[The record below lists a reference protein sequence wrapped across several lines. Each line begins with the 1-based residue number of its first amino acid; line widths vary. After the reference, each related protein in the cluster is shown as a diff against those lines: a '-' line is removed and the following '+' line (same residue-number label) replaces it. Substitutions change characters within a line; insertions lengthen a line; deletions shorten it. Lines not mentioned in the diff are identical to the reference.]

1 MTAQK
6 GDRAPTKKQAAQRF
20 EAAIAEGISPETF
33 ILEVAQGKRSLK
45 TKKAQQ
51 MYEAAKILLPYRLPR
66 LNNID
71 AVNKNVDLS
80 HEDFIKQ
87 LEEEGE

>member
-1 MTAQK
+1 MAR
-6 GDRAPTKKQAAQRF
+6 GPGKKQAQKKF
-20 EAAIAEGISPETF
+20 EQLVGDGLAPEVMV
-33 ILEVAQGKRSLK
+33 LEVAQGKRKIVSK
-45 TKKAQQ
+45 HQKEQ
-51 MYEAAKILLPYRLPR
+51 YEAAKLLLPYRLPR

-87 LEEEGE
+87 QMNEED

>member
-1 MTAQK
+1 MAR
-6 GDRAPTKKQAAQRF
+6 GPGRKQAQIKF
-20 EAAIAEGISPETF
+20 EQAIADGLSPEVF
-33 ILEVAQGKRSLK
+33 ILEVAQGKRELK
-45 TKKAQQ
+45 TKKSKE

-71 AVNKNVDLS
+71 AVNKNVDMS

-87 LEEEGE
+87 LQEEGE

>member
-1 MTAQK
+1 MARGPGKKQALVKFEQAISDGLAPEVFILQVAQGTREIK
-6 GDRAPTKKQAAQRF
+6 TKKQR
-20 EAAIAEGISPETF
+20 E
-33 ILEVAQGKRSLK
+33 
-45 TKKAQQ
+45 
-51 MYEAAKILLPYRLPR
+51 MYEAAKILLPFRLPR

-87 LEEEGE
+87 QMEEDG

>member
-1 MTAQK
+1 MARGPGRKAAQK
-6 GDRAPTKKQAAQRF
+6 KFEQAVGEGLAP
-20 EAAIAEGISPETF
+20 EVF
-33 ILEVAQGKRSLK
+33 ILEVAQGKREIK
-45 TKKAQQ
+45 TAKQRE
-51 MYEAAKILLPYRLPR
+51 MFEAAKILLPFRLPR

-87 LEEEGE
+87 QMTEGDE